1 MHILIIYF
9 SNTGNTKRVVELVGE
24 KLHPLGDILIKNA
37 LTASPVNVEWADLI
51 IIGSPIH
58 GYILFGQKFCS
69 QVLKFIT
76 KILPD
81 DLHQKKVLL
90 FATFL
95 FSPGKAFKKVEKVIT
110 SKNGLVTG
118 KYGKKRSEKVQLS
131 DLIYQGVTEISLT
144 PQ

>member
-9 SNTGNTKRVVELVGE
+9 SNTGNTKRVAELVGE
-24 KLHPLGDILIKNA
+24 KLHPFGEIIIKNA

-76 KILPD
+76 RILPD
-81 DLHQKKVLL
+81 NLHQKNVLL

-95 FSPGKAFKKVEKVIT
+95 FSPGRAFKKVEKLII
-110 SKNGLVTG
+110 SKNGLVIG
-118 KYGKKRSEKVQLS
+118 KYGKKRSEKDQLS
-131 DLIYQGVTEISLT
+131 DAIYQGISKLH
-144 PQ
+144 